1 MKGLKRN
8 MELNK
13 ANTRKILAII
23 IFTLFFLWVVLNWNT
38 AISFLDK
45 VFDLIF
51 PFILG
56 IAIAFVLNILTKL
69 FEEKVFTRNP
79 KNKGKTKK
87 VQKVKK
93 SRWKRGVSLILAIIV
108 LLAIIA
114 LVIGL
119 VIPELINTVQ
129 MLFASLPDLLENGK
143 VYIADLLVEYP
154 ELNTTITNL
163 QNSIENLNINEEL
176 NKFLET
182 YGSGI
187 LTTSVNVISGMAGAI
202 VTFVLAL
209 AFALYALVQKEK
221 LILQSKK
228 LLYAYVQKDKAD
240 KVMRVARTANT
251 TFTNFISGQFIEALI
266 LGFLCMLGMLIL
278 DIPHAVTIGV
288 MIAFTAL
295 IPIVGAIIG
304 TVIGAILILPVSPI
318 KAVVFVIFLLIL
330 QQIEGNIIYPKVV
343 GSSVGLPGIWVLVAI
358 SIGGSLWGLVGILLS
373 VPLFSVIYA
382 VLGENVNHKLKEK
395 NLKIE

>member
-1 MKGLKRN
+1 MKGMKRSMN
-8 MELNK
+8 FDK
-13 ANTRKILAII
+13 INTKKILALI

-38 AISFLDK
+38 VISFFDK

-69 FEEKVFTRNP
+69 FEEKLFGMDLRR
-79 KNKGKTKK
+79 KGKNAKM
-87 VQKVKK
+87 QKQKK
-93 SRWKRGVSLILAIIV
+93 SKWKRGISLILAIIV
-108 LLAIIA
+108 LIAIVA
-114 LVIGL
+114 LVVGL
-119 VIPELINTVQ
+119 VIPELIKTVQ
-129 MLFASLPDLLENGK
+129 MLFVSIPDLLEEGK
-143 VYIADLLVEYP
+143 VYIADLLKEYP
-154 ELNTTITNL
+154 QINTSITDL
-163 QNSIENLNINEEL
+163 QNSIENLNINEEI
-176 NKFLET
+176 NKFLNT

-187 LTTSVNVISGMAGAI
+187 LVTSVNVISGMASAI

-228 LLYAYVQKDKAD
+228 LLYAYVEKDKAD
-240 KVMRVARTANT
+240 KIMRVARTANT

-266 LGFLCMLGMLIL
+266 LGFLCMVGMLIL
-278 DIPHAVTIGV
+278 GIPHAVTIGV

-304 TVIGAILILPVSPI
+304 TVIGAILILPISPI

-382 VLGENVNHKLKEK
+382 VLGENVNLRLKEK
-395 NLKIE
+395 KLQIE

>member
-1 MKGLKRN
+1 MNFDKI
-8 MELNK
+8 
-13 ANTRKILAII
+13 NTKKILALI

-38 AISFLDK
+38 VISFFDK

-69 FEEKVFTRNP
+69 FEEKLFGMDLRRKC
-79 KNKGKTKK
+79 KNAKM
-87 VQKVKK
+87 QKQKK
-93 SRWKRGVSLILAIIV
+93 SKWKRGISLILAIIV
-108 LLAIIA
+108 LIAIVA
-114 LVIGL
+114 LVVGL
-119 VIPELINTVQ
+119 VIPELIKTVQ
-129 MLFASLPDLLENGK
+129 MLFVSIPDLLEEGK
-143 VYIADLLVEYP
+143 VYIADLLKEYP
-154 ELNTTITNL
+154 QINTSITDL
-163 QNSIENLNINEEL
+163 QNSIENLNINEEI
-176 NKFLET
+176 NKFLNT

-187 LTTSVNVISGMAGAI
+187 LVTSVNVISGMASAI

-228 LLYAYVQKDKAD
+228 LLYAYVEKDKAD
-240 KVMRVARTANT
+240 KIMRVARTANT

-266 LGFLCMLGMLIL
+266 LGFLCMVGMLIL
-278 DIPHAVTIGV
+278 GIPHAVTIGV

-304 TVIGAILILPVSPI
+304 TVIGAILILPISPI

-382 VLGENVNHKLKEK
+382 VLGEDVNLRLRNK
-395 NLKIE
+395 KIEIE

>member
-1 MKGLKRN
+1 MNFDKI
-8 MELNK
+8 
-13 ANTRKILAII
+13 NTKKVLAII

-38 AISFLDK
+38 VISFFDR

-69 FEEKVFTRNP
+69 FEEKLFGMDLRR
-79 KNKGKTKK
+79 KGKNAKM
-87 VQKVKK
+87 QKQKK
-93 SRWKRGVSLILAIIV
+93 SKWKRGVSLIFAIIV
-108 LLAIIA
+108 LIAIVA
-114 LVIGL
+114 LVVGL
-119 VIPELINTVQ
+119 VIPELIKTVQ
-129 MLFASLPDLLENGK
+129 MLFSSLPDLLENGK
-143 VYIADLLVEYP
+143 VYIADLLKEYP
-154 ELNTTITNL
+154 QINTSITDL
-163 QNSIENLNINEEL
+163 QNSIENLNINEEI
-176 NKFLET
+176 NKFLNT

-187 LTTSVNVISGMAGAI
+187 LVTSVNVISGMASAV

-228 LLYAYVQKDKAD
+228 LLYAYIEKDKAD
-240 KVMRVARTANT
+240 KIMRIARTANT

-266 LGFLCMLGMLIL
+266 LGFLCMVGMLIL
-278 DIPHAVTIGV
+278 GIPHAVTIGV

-304 TVIGAILILPVSPI
+304 TVIGAILILPISPI

-382 VLGENVNHKLKEK
+382 VLGENVNLRLKEK
-395 NLKIE
+395 KLQIE

>member
-1 MKGLKRN
+1 

-13 ANTRKILAII
+13 ANTRKILVII

-56 IAIAFVLNILTKL
+56 IAIAFVLNILTKF

-395 NLKIE
+395 NLQIE

>member
-1 MKGLKRN
+1 

-56 IAIAFVLNILTKL
+56 IAIAFVLNILTKF

-304 TVIGAILILPVSPI
+304 TVIGAILILPISPI

-395 NLKIE
+395 NLQIE

>member
-1 MKGLKRN
+1 

-395 NLKIE
+395 NLQIE

>member
-1 MKGLKRN
+1 

-13 ANTRKILAII
+13 ANTKKILSII

-69 FEEKVFTRNP
+69 FEEKVFTRNS
-79 KNKGKTKK
+79 KQKGKTKK
-87 VQKVKK
+87 VQKAKK

-163 QNSIENLNINEEL
+163 QNSIENLDINEEL
-176 NKFLET
+176 NKFLNT

-187 LTTSVNVISGMAGAI
+187 LATSVNVISGMAGAV

-228 LLYAYVQKDKAD
+228 ILYAYVQKDKAD

-278 DIPHAVTIGV
+278 DIPYAVTIGV

-304 TVIGAILILPVSPI
+304 TVIGAILILPISPI

-395 NLKIE
+395 NLQIE

>member
-1 MKGLKRN
+1 MKGMKRSMN
-8 MELNK
+8 FDK
-13 ANTRKILAII
+13 INTKKVLAII

-38 AISFLDK
+38 VISFFDR

-69 FEEKVFTRNP
+69 FEEKLFGMSLRR
-79 KNKGKTKK
+79 KGKNAKM
-87 VQKVKK
+87 QKQRK
-93 SRWKRGVSLILAIIV
+93 SKWKRGVSLILAIIV
-108 LLAIIA
+108 LIAIVA

-119 VIPELINTVQ
+119 VIPELIKTVQ
-129 MLFASLPDLLENGK
+129 MLLASIPDLLENGK
-143 VYIADLLVEYP
+143 VYIADLLKEYP
-154 ELNTTITNL
+154 QINTSITDL
-163 QNSIENLNINEEL
+163 QNSIENLNINEEI
-176 NKFLET
+176 NKFLNT

-187 LTTSVNVISGMAGAI
+187 LATSVNVISGMASAI

-228 LLYAYVQKDKAD
+228 LLYAYIEKDKAD
-240 KVMRVARTANT
+240 KIMRIARTANT

-266 LGFLCMLGMLIL
+266 LGFLCMVGMLIL
-278 DIPHAVTIGV
+278 NIPYAVTIGV

-304 TVIGAILILPVSPI
+304 TVIGAILILPLSPI
-318 KAVVFVIFLLIL
+318 KALVFVIFLLIL

-382 VLGENVNHKLKEK
+382 VLSENVNLRLKEK
-395 NLKIE
+395 KLQIE

>member
-1 MKGLKRN
+1 
-8 MELNK
+8 MEFNK
-13 ANTRKILAII
+13 ANTKKILSII

-69 FEEKVFTRNP
+69 FEEKVFTRNS
-79 KNKGKTKK
+79 KQKGKTKK
-87 VQKVKK
+87 VQKAKK

-163 QNSIENLNINEEL
+163 QNSIENLDINEEL
-176 NKFLET
+176 NKFLNT

-187 LTTSVNVISGMAGAI
+187 LATSVNVISGMAGAV

-228 LLYAYVQKDKAD
+228 ILYAYVQKDKAD

-278 DIPHAVTIGV
+278 DIPYAVTIGV

-304 TVIGAILILPVSPI
+304 TVIGAILILPISPI

-395 NLKIE
+395 NLQIE

>member
-1 MKGLKRN
+1 MNFDKI
-8 MELNK
+8 
-13 ANTRKILAII
+13 NTKKILALI

-38 AISFLDK
+38 VISFFDK

-69 FEEKVFTRNP
+69 FEEKLFGMDLRR
-79 KNKGKTKK
+79 KGKNAKM
-87 VQKVKK
+87 QKQKK
-93 SRWKRGVSLILAIIV
+93 SKWKRGISLILAIIV
-108 LLAIIA
+108 LIAIVA
-114 LVIGL
+114 LVVGL
-119 VIPELINTVQ
+119 VIPELIKTVQ
-129 MLFASLPDLLENGK
+129 MLFVSIPDLLEEGK
-143 VYIADLLVEYP
+143 VYIADLLKEYP
-154 ELNTTITNL
+154 QINTSITDL
-163 QNSIENLNINEEL
+163 QNSIENLNINEEI
-176 NKFLET
+176 NKFLNT

-187 LTTSVNVISGMAGAI
+187 LVTSVNVISGMASAI

-228 LLYAYVQKDKAD
+228 LLYAYVEKDKAD
-240 KVMRVARTANT
+240 KIMRVARTANT

-266 LGFLCMLGMLIL
+266 LGFLCMVGMLIL
-278 DIPHAVTIGV
+278 GIPHAVTIGV

-304 TVIGAILILPVSPI
+304 TVIGAILILPISPI

-382 VLGENVNHKLKEK
+382 VLGEDVNLRLRKK
-395 NLKIE
+395 KIEIE

>member
-1 MKGLKRN
+1 

-13 ANTRKILAII
+13 ANTKKILSII

-38 AISFLDK
+38 VISFFDK

-56 IAIAFVLNILTKL
+56 IAIAFILNILTKL
-69 FEEKVFTRNP
+69 FEEKLFGMSLGR
-79 KNKGKTKK
+79 KGKNTKM
-87 VQKVKK
+87 QKQKK
-93 SRWKRGVSLILAIIV
+93 SKWKRGVSIILAIIV
-108 LLAIIA
+108 LIAIVA
-114 LVIGL
+114 LVVGL
-119 VIPELINTVQ
+119 VIPELIKTVQ
-129 MLFASLPDLLENGK
+129 MLFSSLPDLLENGK
-143 VYIADLLVEYP
+143 VYIADLLKEYP
-154 ELNTTITNL
+154 QINTSITDL
-163 QNSIENLNINEEL
+163 QNSIENLNINEEI
-176 NKFLET
+176 NKFLNT

-187 LTTSVNVISGMAGAI
+187 LVTSVNVISGMASAV

-228 LLYAYVQKDKAD
+228 LLYAYVEKDKAD
-240 KVMRVARTANT
+240 KIMRVARTANT

-266 LGFLCMLGMLIL
+266 LGFLCMVGMLIL
-278 DIPHAVTIGV
+278 GIPHAVTIGV

-304 TVIGAILILPVSPI
+304 TVIGAILILPISPI

-382 VLGENVNHKLKEK
+382 VLGENVNLRLKEK
-395 NLKIE
+395 KLQIE

>member
-1 MKGLKRN
+1 MNFDKI
-8 MELNK
+8 
-13 ANTRKILAII
+13 NTKKVLGII

-38 AISFLDK
+38 VADFFGKAFEL
-45 VFDLIF
+45 VF

-56 IAIAFVLNILTKL
+56 IAIAFVLNILTKF
-69 FEEKVFTRNP
+69 FEEKVFGGNLKKRS
-79 KNKGKTKK
+79 KNKIKK
-87 VQKVKK
+87 IQPVKR
-93 SRWKRGVSLILAIIV
+93 SPWKRVVSLILAIIV
-108 LLAIIA
+108 LIAIVA

-129 MLFASLPDLLENGK
+129 MLFASIPDLLENGK
-143 VYIADLLVEYP
+143 VYIADLIDKYP
-154 ELNTTITNL
+154 EINTTITNL

-176 NKFLET
+176 NKFLNT

-187 LTTSVNVISGMAGAI
+187 LTTSVNVISSMAGAV

-221 LILQSKK
+221 LILQAKK
-228 LLYAYVQKDKAD
+228 LLYAYVEEKKAD
-240 KVMRVARTANT
+240 KVMKVARTANT

-266 LGFLCMLGMLIL
+266 LGFLCMVGMLIL
-278 DIPHAVTIGV
+278 GIPHAVTIGV

-382 VLGENVNHKLKEK
+382 VLGENVRERLKEK
-395 NLKIE
+395 KLQVE

>member
-1 MKGLKRN
+1 
-8 MELNK
+8 MEFNK

-38 AISFLDK
+38 VINFFDK
-45 VFDLIF
+45 AFELVF

-56 IAIAFVLNILTKL
+56 IAIAFVLNILTKF
-69 FEEKVFTRNP
+69 FEEKVFGVNLRKRG
-79 KNKGKTKK
+79 KNKIKK
-87 VQKVKK
+87 IQTVK
-93 SRWKRGVSLILAIIV
+93 SSAWKRVISLILAIIV

-119 VIPELINTVQ
+119 VIPELIKTVQ

-143 VYIADLLVEYP
+143 VYIADLLREYP
-154 ELNTTITNL
+154 QINTTITDL
-163 QNSIENLNINEEL
+163 QNSIENININEEL
-176 NKFLET
+176 NKFLNT

-187 LTTSVNVISGMAGAI
+187 LATSVNVISGMAGAI

-228 LLYAYVQKDKAD
+228 LLYAYVRKDKAD

-251 TFTNFISGQFIEALI
+251 TFTNFISGQFVEALI

-395 NLKIE
+395 NLQIE

>member
-1 MKGLKRN
+1 
-8 MELNK
+8 MEFSK

-56 IAIAFVLNILTKL
+56 IAIAFVLNILTKF

-395 NLKIE
+395 NLQIE

>member
-1 MKGLKRN
+1 

-56 IAIAFVLNILTKL
+56 IAIAFVLNILTKF

-395 NLKIE
+395 NLQIE

>member
-1 MKGLKRN
+1 MNFDKI
-8 MELNK
+8 
-13 ANTRKILAII
+13 NTKKVLAII

-38 AISFLDK
+38 VISFFDR

-69 FEEKVFTRNP
+69 FEEKLFGMSLGRKGRNA
-79 KNKGKTKK
+79 KM
-87 VQKVKK
+87 QKQRK
-93 SRWKRGVSLILAIIV
+93 SKWKRGVSLILAIIV
-108 LLAIIA
+108 LIAIVA
-114 LVIGL
+114 LVVGL
-119 VIPELINTVQ
+119 VIPELIKTVQ
-129 MLFASLPDLLENGK
+129 MLLASIPDLLENGK
-143 VYIADLLVEYP
+143 VYIADLLKEYP
-154 ELNTTITNL
+154 QINTSITDL
-163 QNSIENLNINEEL
+163 QNSIENLNINEEI
-176 NKFLET
+176 NKFLNT

-187 LTTSVNVISGMAGAI
+187 LATSVNVISGMASAI

-228 LLYAYVQKDKAD
+228 LLYAYIEKDKAD
-240 KVMRVARTANT
+240 KIMRIARTANT

-266 LGFLCMLGMLIL
+266 LGFLCMVGMLIL
-278 DIPHAVTIGV
+278 NIPYAVTIGV

-304 TVIGAILILPVSPI
+304 TVIGAILILPLSPI
-318 KAVVFVIFLLIL
+318 KALVFVIFLLIL

-382 VLGENVNHKLKEK
+382 VLSENVNLRLKEK
-395 NLKIE
+395 KLQIE

>member
-1 MKGLKRN
+1 

-69 FEEKVFTRNP
+69 FEEKVFTRNS
-79 KNKGKTKK
+79 KQKGKTKK
-87 VQKVKK
+87 VQKAKK

-163 QNSIENLNINEEL
+163 QNSIENLDINEEL
-176 NKFLET
+176 NKFLNT

-187 LTTSVNVISGMAGAI
+187 LATSVNVISRMAGAV

-228 LLYAYVQKDKAD
+228 ILYAYVQKDKAD

-278 DIPHAVTIGV
+278 DIPYAVTIGV

-304 TVIGAILILPVSPI
+304 TVIGAILILPISPI

-395 NLKIE
+395 NLQIE